1 MSKDWE
7 LHELRHRAGYLDKKR
22 LAQLCGVTERTVEN
36 WEKVGPPTAVKTLLQ
51 VLAKDLEWMGQEWAG
66 FRLYNGELLGPNGE
80 WITPG
85 MIRAFPHMER
95 ALELQRL
102 AMLDEHRAQARAQAA
117 PSPLAK
123 VKAWLKR

>member
-1 MSKDWE
+1 VLYFPFSE
-7 LHELRHRAGYLDKKR
+7 PTPGS
-22 LAQLCGVTERTVEN
+22 G
-36 WEKVGPPTAVKTLLQ
+36 VGPPVTVKTLLQ

-102 AMLDEHRAQARAQAA
+102 AMLDEHRAKAA
-117 PSPLAK
+117 PRRRHRSS
-123 VKAWLKR
+123 LKSRLG